1 MARQG
6 ASTWDEL
13 EAEEAQGKV
22 QEGYGMALLPPPSTS
37 KSSKNRRP
45 RVRQSLYAEA
55 CATRMVQGVK
65 IRQFY
70 IEAGN
75 YSAGNWHRKSGHLS
89 RKCNSRQGAID
100 ELAVLMQQEF
110 LVKGVHKNHIPY
122 VPHDLYHDLCSSFS
136 ATFDQDLSVQ
146 IHTSTSHPY
155 VADGHITL
163 PLPLF
168 SPDQSI
174 EEGVRDQVQGR
185 ARALGR
191 AQLVHAPEAPGAP
204 VASAPTEAVMFSRMR
219 SAQ

>member
-110 LVKGVHKNHIPY
+110 WVKGVHKT
-122 VPHDLYHDLCSSFS
+122 SF
-136 ATFDQDLSVQ
+136 
-146 IHTSTSHPY
+146 HTSLTTCIMTCAIALVPRLIRTCLSKSILPRHTLMWRMGTLRYHCHFSVLTSRLKKGY
-155 VADGHITL
+155 VIRYR
-163 PLPLF
+163 
-168 SPDQSI
+168 
-174 EEGVRDQVQGR
+174 GVR
-185 ARALGR
+185 A
-191 AQLVHAPEAPGAP
+191 H
-204 VASAPTEAVMFSRMR
+204 
-219 SAQ
+219 